1 MKFNYKHIVLI
12 FISIF
17 SLFISYL
24 VFDSMRK
31 QTVIV
36 NDLVSGRTSFLHDD
50 LGFFFSII
58 PNVSTTTIPLY
69 NYRAYY
75 LWKENRI
82 DEAFNVYSQSKLK
95 INPHIHFSDY
105 MLAQIFLSQKE
116 YDSALNHANA
126 AFYAWPKKFEHY
138 TILNDILVEKRD
150 TLQILKAYDFVDSI
164 FSDRPKYVNDFISS
178 FASAKIKYLAKYD
191 SISDVNINFLTGKW
205 ERVLEYENGSF
216 YKIPDNEI
224 SFSKNLFQSQ
234 QGSFLFTLKKDS
246 LFIYPPSNPN
256 YLLTKF
262 RIKYSKEY
270 STMIL
275 EGLNTD
281 EKKDFKFFKK
291 ITNN

>member
-1 MKFNYKHIVLI
+1 M
-12 FISIF
+12 
-17 SLFISYL
+17 LFVSFL

-31 QTVIV
+31 QSIIV
-36 NDLVSGRTSFLHDD
+36 NDVSTGKTTYNHDD
-50 LGFFFSII
+50 LGFFFGIL
-58 PNVSTTTIPLY
+58 PNVSTTTIPLF

-82 DEAFNVYSQSKLK
+82 DESLNLYTKLNNR
-95 INPHIHFSDY
+95 INPYLHFSDY
-105 MLAQIFLSQKE
+105 MLSQIYFSQLKI
-116 YDSALNHANA
+116 DSAYFYAKS
-126 AFYAWPKKFEHY
+126 AFYGWPKKIEHY
-138 TILNDILVEKRD
+138 KIFNDILVEKRD

-164 FSDRPKYVNDFISS
+164 FYNRPDYLKDFISS
-178 FASAKIKYLAKYD
+178 FAAAKIKYLANYD
-191 SISDVNINFLTGKW
+191 SISDVNINLLAGKW

-216 YKIPDNEI
+216 HKIPDNEI
-224 SFSKNLFQSQ
+224 SFSKNLFKSQ

-246 LFIYPPSNPN
+246 LYIYPPSNPN

-281 EKKDFKFFKK
+281 EKRDFKFFKK